1 MWKRYGNIW
10 VFQEMP
16 IITIEPFPVL
26 GPPGSPKN
34 RFVFKACCGGR
45 PVEQIEPSTNSA
57 EVMRRAEAYYD
68 ARIDLSPAE
77 QRR

>member
-10 VFQEMP
+10 VMKEMP
-16 IITIEPFPVL
+16 IITVEPFLVS
-26 GPPGSPKN
+26 GS
-34 RFVFKACCGGR
+34 FVWKACCGGR
-45 PVEQIEPSTNSA
+45 PVPQITPSTNSA